1 MGAVVHTRW
10 RRPSAGILTWVCEMA
25 CLCAGVRVRKR
36 SMRVCKHIVHART
49 THTHA
54 HTYTTRTDAQDAL
67 TNANSTA
74 SFREQFLLGKAVCD
88 AYVAKTGKP
97 APPGCAKFPQND
109 AQVGVDPWARFPA
122 FNFTSLIAKIHT
134 QQLRKSAEEAELR
147 MEQNHPW
154 RCAPA
159 CTRARVLVRV
169 CEREREHVSVCMW
182 VSGAR
187 VKPAVLCRFFKVKL
201 LVVAAAVCAAGLG
214 GVWWCRKR
222 AENSGYEELNSN
234 AASSSARTG
243 GEQRV

>member
-1 MGAVVHTRW
+1 M
-10 RRPSAGILTWVCEMA
+10 
-25 CLCAGVRVRKR
+25 
-36 SMRVCKHIVHART
+36 VHART

-154 RCAPA
+154 RYAP
-159 CTRARVLVRV
+159 VRV
-169 CEREREHVSVCMW
+169 REHAC
-182 VSGAR
+182 
-187 VKPAVLCRFFKVKL
+187 LC
-201 LVVAAAVCAAGLG
+201 VCA
-214 GVWWCRKR
+214 RKR
-222 AENSGYEELNSN
+222 ARECFLCW
-234 AASSSARTG
+234 
-243 GEQRV
+243 

>member
-25 CLCAGVRVRKR
+25 CLCAGVRVRKC
-36 SMRVCKHIVHART
+36 SMRVCKHSKHHGTRT
-49 THTHA
+49 HNTNTHA

-154 RCAPA
+154 RCAP
-159 CTRARVLVRV
+159 VRV
-169 CEREREHVSVCMW
+169 REHACLCVCARERES
-182 VSGAR
+182 
-187 VKPAVLCRFFKVKL
+187 
-201 LVVAAAVCAAGLG
+201 
-214 GVWWCRKR
+214 
-222 AENSGYEELNSN
+222 
-234 AASSSARTG
+234 T
-243 GEQRV
+243 

>member
-1 MGAVVHTRW
+1 M
-10 RRPSAGILTWVCEMA
+10 
-25 CLCAGVRVRKR
+25 
-36 SMRVCKHIVHART
+36 VHART

-154 RCAPA
+154 RCAPLRVREHA
-159 CTRARVLVRV
+159 CLCV
-169 CEREREHVSVCMW
+169 CAREREHVSVCMW